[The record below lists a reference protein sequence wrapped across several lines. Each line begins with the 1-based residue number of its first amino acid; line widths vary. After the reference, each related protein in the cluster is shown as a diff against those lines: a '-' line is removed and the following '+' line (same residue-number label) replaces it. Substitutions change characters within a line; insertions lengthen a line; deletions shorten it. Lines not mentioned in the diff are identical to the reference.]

1 MQQVAY
7 NTMVA
12 ALRLVCS
19 EAEPSAAHAQEV
31 PGARD
36 RRAGF
41 ARSAPA
47 ADRGLELQ
55 FRALNDFEGRLVPAA
70 ERPAGV
76 LWRLHGAA
84 TTTDSSSMTVTGA
97 TGAALAL
104 PSPGARP

>member
-7 NTMVA
+7 NTVVS
-12 ALRLVCS
+12 ALRLVHGET
-19 EAEPSAAHAQEV
+19 EALVAHAQEMPHT
-31 PGARD
+31 PG

-41 ARSAPA
+41 ARPA
-47 ADRGLELQ
+47 GAAHSGLDRH
-55 FRALNDFEGRLVPAA
+55 FRALNDFEGRLVPTA

-84 TTTDSSSMTVTGA
+84 TTADAAAATTTRA

-104 PSPGARP
+104 SCRGARP

>member
-1 MQQVAY
+1 MQQVAH
-7 NTMVA
+7 NTVVA
-12 ALRLVCS
+12 ALRLVHS
-19 EAEPSAAHAQEV
+19 ETEALVAHAQEL
-31 PGARD
+31 PAARN

-41 ARSAPA
+41 ARPA
-47 ADRGLELQ
+47 RAVDRRLDLQ
-55 FRALNDFEGRLVPAA
+55 LRTLNDFEGGLIPAA

-84 TTTDSSSMTVTGA
+84 PTANTAAKSVAGA